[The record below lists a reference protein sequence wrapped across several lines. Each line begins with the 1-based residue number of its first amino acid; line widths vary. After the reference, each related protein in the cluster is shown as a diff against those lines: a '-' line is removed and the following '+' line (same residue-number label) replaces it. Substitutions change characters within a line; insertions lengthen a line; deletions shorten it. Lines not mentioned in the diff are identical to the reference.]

1 MKRKISIGI
10 IVIFIVVA
18 VLYVSNRSTA
28 VEVNIS
34 EVVRG
39 DISEYV
45 EELGVVKPKS
55 SANVYANAAGTVTDV
70 FVDIGD
76 EVKKGDVLVKLDGEK
91 LSRQIAELESQRSAV
106 LAQYNEA
113 KKSVDSKT
121 IEKLELEIK
130 DIEKRIKTAEEIV
143 NNKKV
148 LYDAGAISNE
158 EYQNALRSLEAEEN
172 NLEKAKLDLELMKK
186 PVSENTVI
194 QYEAQL
200 KQLDI
205 QRQEL
210 EKSGENFTIVASIDG
225 TVLNKLV
232 DKGSYLQPGTHI
244 MEISNTEQLYIESDI
259 LVGDIAKVYEN
270 AAVAISNKDL
280 DIADLE
286 GVVEKIHPN
295 AFSKISDLGVQQKRI
310 KVDIEMKDVTDNLRP
325 GYDLN
330 IKIIT
335 DSKKNALLIPENAV
349 FSLHEKDFV
358 FVNEDGR
365 AVIKEI
371 ETGIEGQRKV
381 EVLSGLKE
389 GEIVILSPNEN
400 IKEGITV
407 KGKL

>member
-1 MKRKISIGI
+1 MKRKIGIGI
-10 IVIFIVVA
+10 IVVFIVVA
-18 VLYVSNRSTA
+18 VLYVSNKSTA
-28 VEVNIS
+28 AEVNIA

-45 EELGVVKPKS
+45 EELGVVKPRS

-76 EVKKGDVLVKLDGEK
+76 EVKKGDILVKLDGEK
-91 LSRQIAELESQRSAV
+91 LSRQIAELESQRSAI

-113 KKSVDSKT
+113 KKSVDSRT

-130 DIEKRIKTAEEIV
+130 DIEKRIKTAEETV

-172 NLEKAKLDLELMKK
+172 DLEKAKLDLELMKK

-232 DKGSYLQPGTHI
+232 EKGSYLQPGMHI

-295 AFSKISDLGVQQKRI
+295 AFSKISDLGIQQKRI
-310 KVDIEMKDVTDNLRP
+310 KVDIEMKDITDNLRP
-325 GYDLN
+325 GYDLD

-349 FSLHEKDFV
+349 FSLDEKNFV
-358 FVNEDGR
+358 FVIEKDK
-365 AVIKEI
+365 AVIREI
-371 ETGIEGQRKV
+371 EQGIKSGRQV
-381 EVLSGLKE
+381 EILSGLKE
-389 GEIVILSPNEN
+389 GDILILSPDEN

-407 KGKL
+407 KEKL